1 MMYVRY
7 QDETPWLF
15 ELGTFLTDRGLS
27 DDDITAAVM
36 YVKEELTDTDEA
48 ALVSKS
54 IAGETITIAA
64 DGNALQVSISST
76 DFGTGKME
84 IGGTYYV
91 GIGLTVTGY
100 SGVYLE
106 PILKDNQVTVTQD
119 LIRS

>member
-1 MMYVRY
+1 MYVRY

-27 DDDITAAVM
+27 DSDITAAVM